1 MIDPVDTL
9 ARALLY
15 EGYLLYPYRAD
26 AVKNRHRFTFGGLYP
41 RAWCERQAGSDSHV
55 CRTECLVV
63 GKDARVEVEIRFL
76 HLRERVLDGAPF
88 QDGVERRVSLFD
100 AHVDDIGETEVSVDV
115 PAEAQSVEGA
125 SFRQLPLSG
134 VVRANVAPAGV
145 KDVQRLSVEVENRV
159 DVPLVEGRALRD
171 EILLSTFVALHT
183 KIQVKNGE
191 LSSLLEP
198 APALEAAARECNN
211 RGTFPVLVGKRGD
224 QSTIL
229 SSPIV
234 LYDYPQVAAESHG
247 DLFDATEIDEILSLR
262 ILTLTDD
269 EKERVRRTDPRVR
282 TLLERVEGLHPS
294 ELLRLHGRSVLGSVA
309 ALGTPLS
316 SGTRVRVRP
325 TRRADAFDLAL
336 DGRVAV
342 VESVEM
348 DLEGRVLCAV
358 TVEDDPGAD
367 LGRQGL
373 PGHRFFFGPEELEP
387 LP

>member
-1 MIDPVDTL
+1 VLDPVETL

-41 RAWCERQAGSDSHV
+41 RAWCERQAGSDSHL

-88 QDGVERRVSLFD
+88 QDGVERRVSILD
-100 AHVDDIGETEVSVDV
+100 RGVDEIGETRVAVEV
-115 PAEAQSVEGA
+115 PAEVQVAEGA

-134 VVRANVAPAGV
+134 VVRVAVATAGV
-145 KDVQRLSVEVENRV
+145 DEVQRLSIQVENLV
-159 DVPLVEGRALRD
+159 DVPLVDGRAARD

-183 KIQVKNGE
+183 LIRVENGE

-198 APALEAAARECNN
+198 TPALETAARACKNQ
-211 RGTFPVLVGKRGD
+211 GTFPVLVGAEGD
-224 QSTIL
+224 RSTLL

-234 LYDYPQVAAESHG
+234 LYDYPNVAPESPG
-247 DLFDATEIDEILSLR
+247 DLFDATEIDEILTLR

-269 EKERVRRTDPRVR
+269 EKAQIRRTDGRAKA
-282 TLLERVEGLHPS
+282 LLERVEALRPE
-294 ELLRLHGRSVLGSVA
+294 ELGRLHGRGVLGSITSQGV
-309 ALGTPLS
+309 PLS

-342 VESVEM
+342 VESVET